1 MHRRLR
7 TMLAAVLVSVIA
19 TDAVYLVLMR
29 LAHPELTETQLF
41 LAHWPCAIVMYVALG
56 LVWVV

>member
-1 MHRRLR
+1 
-7 TMLAAVLVSVIA
+7 MLAAVLVSVIA